1 MAPSI
6 LRVLGVLLLLL
17 APFAAQAD
25 ETDAQAATKLVF
37 VGRAEIERVRSLGE
51 QDFRFW
57 LEVGNPTDAK
67 ITIEAANLLCVHR
80 GGWLTPLDPDPMD
93 GSFFRGTW
101 AVPPSGKERHE
112 VGSWIH
118 RVPTPAMHCLL
129 SVRVADGG
137 ANLVV
142 PITFEEKEAPAAYTP
157 APPFA
162 VGVIGPLKAV
172 PFSDGR
178 TSIVLVGQHQVL
190 DGPDPEDVETSVFVS
205 TDQGATDP
213 VRWEGLEAEGD
224 AIALWPFVRR
234 VDVISEFTKGLLR
247 LDAKA
252 TTKKQHTFSK
262 TWSVTRAEPVVLL
275 SPVLGAWQLTNG
287 PGQPNAHAHAL
298 RPDHLFAYDMVVV
311 EDGRTHRGDPHKNAS
326 YFAWERSI
334 RAVAD
339 GVVVDVCDRESD
351 NPGYRGST
359 TDCVNNRVVLRHDD
373 GLYTAY
379 MHIRQRSAPQPIVI
393 GKRVKAGQ
401 VIAKVGNSGKSSEP
415 HLHFQAFR
423 LDATG
428 RLEAVPVTFSNASHD
443 EANQDKLEGVPVGGS
458 VVHFHR

>member
-1 MAPSI
+1 MTSSN
-6 LRVLGVLLLLL
+6 LRLLGVLVLLL
-17 APFAAQAD
+17 APFVAEAA
-25 ETDAQAATKLVF
+25 ETEPPRTKLTF
-37 VGRAEIERVRSLGE
+37 VGKAEVERVRSLGE
-51 QDFRFW
+51 VDFRFS

-67 ITIEAANLLCVHR
+67 IRIEAANLLCAHA
-80 GGWLTPLDPDPMD
+80 GGWLAPLDPDPMD

-101 AVPPSGKERHE
+101 DVPPSAGERHV

-118 RVPTPAMHCLL
+118 RVPTPVMHCLL
-129 SVRVADGG
+129 SVRAADGR
-137 ANLVV
+137 ATVVV
-142 PITFEEKEAPAAYTP
+142 PIRFEGHDEPAAYAP
-157 APPFA
+157 PPPFA
-162 VGVIGPLKAV
+162 VGIIGPLKAV

-205 TDQGATDP
+205 TDAGATDP

-234 VDVISEFTKGLLR
+234 IDVISDFEKGFLR

-252 TTKKQHTFSK
+252 RLEETHTFSK
-262 TWSVTRAEPVVLL
+262 AWPVERAEPAVVL

-287 PGQPNAHAHAL
+287 PGHLSAHAHAV
-298 RPDHLFAYDMVVV
+298 RPDHVFAYDMVVV
-311 EDGRTHRGDPHKNAS
+311 EDGRTHRGDPHKNTS

-373 GLYTAY
+373 GLFTAY
-379 MHIRQRSAPQPIVI
+379 LHIRQRSAPQPIVI

-423 LDATG
+423 LDPTG
-428 RLEAVPVTFSNASHD
+428 RLEAVPVTFSNATHD
-443 EANQDKLEGVPVGGS
+443 EAGQDRLQGVPVGGG
-458 VVHFHR
+458 VFHFHR